1 MKRLETVAMLAVLAP
16 IALACGLLAAQQVER
31 FEIVS
36 GRGYEGAII
45 PAPLVPDW
53 YKEAGVTSTWTPT
66 GSDVAL
72 TEARMV
78 SYLELGAK
86 DLSLVSPRPGVVY
99 IDELRGLVGR
109 LPSYKRQYI
118 GLAYGDR
125 RRILV
130 NGIPDMP
137 RFKWREQVVMVVDG
151 GCGFWHV
158 DFDMQDKHVVRFWCQ
173 GSP

>member
-1 MKRLETVAMLAVLAP
+1 MKRLATVSMLAVLAP
-16 IALACGLLAAQQVER
+16 IAVVGGLLPAQQVER
-31 FEIVS
+31 FEVVS
-36 GRGYEGAII
+36 GRSYEGAII

-53 YKEAGVTSTWTPT
+53 YKEVGVTSTWTPT

-78 SYLELGAK
+78 SYLELAAK
-86 DLSLVSPRPGVVY
+86 DVSQVPPRH
-99 IDELRGLVGR
+99 DLRELVGQ
-109 LPSYKRQYI
+109 LPVSKRQYV

-137 RFKWREQVVMVVDG
+137 RFKWREQVVMVLDG

-158 DFDMQDKHVVRFWCQ
+158 VFDMQDRRVVRFYCQ